1 MEDDVLSISG
11 MFGAGIIED
20 AEKGIHNYGLIR
32 RTSMRIF
39 QSLKQARRS
48 FSGSLSSVISWQ
60 NVSAENDSKSEN
72 SKTSRLRR
80 PWSLAFGEEVKIVN
94 ISSSLG
100 NNSVLKSFSLEKFF
114 VSIQPSVYCKKNMHR
129 IEISLSFHTG

>member
-1 MEDDVLSISG
+1 MIQLPAKNKFGLSYEMEDDVLSISG

-60 NVSAENDSKSEN
+60 NVSAENDGKSKNSKS
-72 SKTSRLRR
+72 SRLRR

-94 ISSSLG
+94 TSSSLG
-100 NNSVLKSFSLEKFF
+100 NNSVLKSFSLEKCSRVNSTF
-114 VSIQPSVYCKKNMHR
+114 SV
-129 IEISLSFHTG
+129 L

>member
-1 MEDDVLSISG
+1 M
-11 MFGAGIIED
+11 ED

-60 NVSAENDSKSEN
+60 NVSAENDGKSKNSKS
-72 SKTSRLRR
+72 SRLRR
-80 PWSLAFGEEVKIVN
+80 PWSLAFGEEVKIIN
-94 ISSSLG
+94 TSAGLG
-100 NNSVLKSFSLEKFF
+100 KKINSVLKSFSLEKFF
-114 VSIQPSVYCKKNMHR
+114 HVNSTFSV
-129 IEISLSFHTG
+129 L

>member
-80 PWSLAFGEEVKIVN
+80 PWSLAFGEEVKIIN
-94 ISSSLG
+94 TSSSLG

-114 VSIQPSVYCKKNMHR
+114 RVNSTFSV
-129 IEISLSFHTG
+129 L